1 MSVEETNIYDIPLSK
16 PKIDADRLF
25 DPERKQ
31 LKEPLPNTHATWLF
45 VGKPR
50 SGKSTYAFSLITSK
64 KKAYFKLYDEIH
76 IVMPPSSRASLKVE
90 SLRKHKRVYDELT
103 PETIIKIN
111 KSIDDLLEEKG
122 KEANS
127 LIIYDDVGSVV
138 KDLELQRDLRQM
150 SWNYRHRSLTQY
162 YLLQTLRSLPL
173 PIRKVATILVVWKLG
188 SVELELVYNEMMNW
202 LTKKDWDL
210 ICKHVFNVEKYG
222 KHTCMFID
230 VDSQE
235 IYRLTDDKYHL
246 LKIVG
251 NE

>member
-1 MSVEETNIYDIPLSK
+1 MSIEETNVFDIPLSK

-25 DPERKQ
+25 DPQRKQ
-31 LKEPLPNTHATWLF
+31 LKKPLPNTHATWLF

-76 IVMPPSSRASLKVE
+76 IVMPESSRASLKVE
-90 SLRKHKRVYDELT
+90 SLRNHKRVYDELT
-103 PETIIKIN
+103 LDTILNIN

-122 KEANS
+122 KDANT

-173 PIRKVATILVVWKLG
+173 PIRKVATILVMWKLG
-188 SVELELVYNEMMNW
+188 SVELDLVYSEMMNW

-222 KHTCMFID
+222 THTCLFID
-230 VDSQE
+230 VDNQD
-235 IYRLTDDKYHL
+235 IYRLTNDKYHL

>member
-1 MSVEETNIYDIPLSK
+1 MSVQEVSVYDIPLSK

-25 DPERKQ
+25 DPQRKQ
-31 LKEPLPNTHATWLF
+31 LKKPLPNTHATWLF

-76 IVMPPSSRASLKVE
+76 IVMPESSRASLKVE
-90 SLRKHKRVYDELT
+90 SLRNHKRVYDELT
-103 PETIIKIN
+103 GDTLVAIN
-111 KSIDDLLEEKG
+111 NSIDNLLEEKG
-122 KEANS
+122 KDANT

-138 KDLELQRDLRQM
+138 KDLDLQRDLRAM

-173 PIRKVATILVVWKLG
+173 SIRKVASILVIWKLG
-188 SVELELVYNEMMNW
+188 SVELDLVFNEMMNW
-202 LTKKDWDL
+202 LSKKDWDA
-210 ICKHVFNVEKYG
+210 ICKHVFNVEQYG
-222 KHTCMFID
+222 KHTCLFID

-235 IYRLTDDKYHL
+235 IYRLTNDKYHL

-251 NE
+251 HE

>member
-1 MSVEETNIYDIPLSK
+1 MSIEETNVFDIPLSK

-25 DPERKQ
+25 DPTRNQ

-64 KKAYFKLYDEIH
+64 NKAYFKLYDEIH
-76 IVMPPSSRASLKVE
+76 IVMPASSRASLKVE

-103 PETIIKIN
+103 PETIATIN
-111 KSIDDLLEEKG
+111 DSIDKILEDKG
-122 KEANS
+122 KDANT

-138 KDLELQRDLRQM
+138 KDLDLQRELRAM

-173 PIRKVATILVVWKLG
+173 PIRKVATILVMWKLG
-188 SVELELVYNEMMNW
+188 SVELDLVYNEMMNW

-210 ICKHVFNVEKYG
+210 ICKHTFNVEKFG
-222 KHTCMFID
+222 IHTCLFID
-230 VDSQE
+230 VDNQD
-235 IYRLTDDKYHL
+235 IYRLTNDKYHL
-246 LKIVG
+246 LKVVS
-251 NE
+251 

>member
-1 MSVEETNIYDIPLSK
+1 MSVQEVSVYDIPLSK

-25 DPERKQ
+25 DPTRKQ

-64 KKAYFKLYDEIH
+64 KKAYHKLYDEIH

-90 SLRKHKRVYDELT
+90 SLRNHKRVYDELT
-103 PETIIKIN
+103 GDTLVAIN
-111 KSIDDLLEEKG
+111 SSIDNLLEEKG
-122 KEANS
+122 KDANT
-127 LIIYDDVGSVV
+127 LIIFDDVGSVV
-138 KDLELQRDLRQM
+138 KDLDLQRELRQM

-173 PIRKVATILVVWKLG
+173 AIRKVASILVIWKLG
-188 SVELELVYNEMMNW
+188 SVELDLVFNEMMNW
-202 LTKKDWDL
+202 LSKKDWDA
-210 ICKHVFNVEKYG
+210 ICKHVFNVEEYG
-222 KHTCMFID
+222 KHTCLFID

-235 IYRLTDDKYHL
+235 IYRLTNDKYHL
-246 LKIVG
+246 LKIV
-251 NE
+251 